1 MSQTQQ
7 ENQSS
12 SQKKPRWPASVP
24 DKVWAP
30 LGAGGLILIVG
41 LIGLLAGQPWLFPS
55 LGPTAFL
62 QVETPEQRTARFY
75 NVVVGHL
82 LGLGAGLLAVTL
94 LGAGDAPAV
103 LLTKELI
110 PVRVWAAVLA
120 VVLNMLGGLLLRA
133 SHPPAAATTLL
144 VALGGFKPTVHD
156 TLTVIIGVLIVAIIG
171 EGLRR
176 VRLGKVSLQGD

>member
-1 MSQTQQ
+1 MSRTEQ
-7 ENQSS
+7 ENHSS
-12 SQKKPRWPASVP
+12 SQQKRRWPASVP

-30 LGAGGLILIVG
+30 LGAGGLILVVG

-62 QVETPEQRTARFY
+62 QVETPDQRSARFY
-75 NVVVGHL
+75 NTVVGHL

-103 LLTKELI
+103 LSTKELT
-110 PVRVWAAVLA
+110 PVRVWAAA
-120 VVLNMLGGLLLRA
+120 IAIALNMLGGLLLRA

-156 TLTVIIGVLIVAIIG
+156 TLTVIIGVLIVATVG
-171 EGLRR
+171 EVLRR
-176 VRLGKVSLQGD
+176 IRLGKVPSHLD

>member
-1 MSQTQQ
+1 MSRTEQ

-12 SQKKPRWPASVP
+12 SQQKRRWPASVP

-30 LGAGGLILIVG
+30 LGAGGLILVVG
-41 LIGLLAGQPWLFPS
+41 SIGLLAGQPWLFPS

-62 QVETPEQRTARFY
+62 QVETPDQRSARFY
-75 NVVVGHL
+75 NTVVGHL

-94 LGAGDAPAV
+94 LGTGDAPPV
-103 LLTKELI
+103 LSTNQLT
-110 PVRVWAAVLA
+110 PVRVWGAVLA
-120 VVLNMLGGLLLRA
+120 IALNMLGGLLLRA

-144 VALGGFKPTVHD
+144 VAFGGFKPTVHD
-156 TLTVIIGVLIVAIIG
+156 TLTVIVGVLIVATVG

-176 VRLGKVSLQGD
+176 IRLGKMLI